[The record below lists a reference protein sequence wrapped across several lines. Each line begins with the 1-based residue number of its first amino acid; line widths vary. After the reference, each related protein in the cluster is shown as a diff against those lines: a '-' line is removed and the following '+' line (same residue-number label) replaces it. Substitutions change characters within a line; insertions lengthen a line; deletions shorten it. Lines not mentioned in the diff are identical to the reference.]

1 MKWIGYA
8 GAVIKRKRLM
18 TDKVTGDNIYKAL
31 ICFEDFYDKMDDSEL
46 REFMTVCLLSKTGVL
61 RK

>member
-1 MKWIGYA
+1 
-8 GAVIKRKRLM
+8 M